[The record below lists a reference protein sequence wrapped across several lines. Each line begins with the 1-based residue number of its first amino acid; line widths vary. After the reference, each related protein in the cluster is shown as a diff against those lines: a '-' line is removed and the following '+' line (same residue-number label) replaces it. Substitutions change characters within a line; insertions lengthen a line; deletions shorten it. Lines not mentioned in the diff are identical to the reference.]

1 MTFLTRATAFSV
13 LFAIA
18 SACTPA
24 DQKPVTPL
32 GDFALGYNI
41 VIAKN
46 AKPVGPSRQAT
57 AEEWE
62 AAIKKEIETRFS
74 RQTGEKL
81 YHIGIGVDAYA
92 LAVPGIPIVLSPK
105 SVLAITVNV
114 WDDTAGRRVNAEPR
128 RFTVFERS
136 SGATFVG
143 SGLTSSKE
151 EQMQRLASN
160 AALKIEE
167 WLAQN
172 EAWFTPEAAAA
183 RALLPREDQ
192 AAPETAP
199 DAPATTN

>member
-1 MTFLTRATAFSV
+1 MTTFKR
-13 LFAIA
+13 FAA
-18 SACTPA
+18 LAAVALAAACTPA
-24 DQKPVTPL
+24 DQYPSKPL

-41 VIAKN
+41 VVAAN
-46 AKPVGPSRQAT
+46 AQPVGPSRKAT

-62 AAIKKEIETRFS
+62 AAIKKEISARFDQ
-74 RQTGEKL
+74 QTGEKL

-128 RFTVFERS
+128 RFTVFEKG
-136 SGATFVG
+136 SGETFVG

-160 AALKIEE
+160 AALKIED
-167 WLAQN
+167 WLEDN
-172 EAWFTPEAAAA
+172 KAWFTPEAAAA

-192 AAPETAP
+192 AAAETVP
-199 DAPATTN
+199 TDAATAN

>member
-1 MTFLTRATAFSV
+1 MTFLTRAAAFC
-13 LFAIA
+13 FAFALIA
-18 SACTPA
+18 ACTPA
-24 DQKPVTPL
+24 DQRPVTQL

-57 AEEWE
+57 PEEWE
-62 AAIKKEIETRFS
+62 AAIKKEVADRFD

-128 RFTVFERS
+128 QFTVFEKA
-136 SGATFVG
+136 SGDTFIG

-172 EAWFTPEAAAA
+172 KAWFSPEAAAA

-192 AAPETAP
+192 GGAETAET
-199 DAPATTN
+199 AAATTN